1 MRARMTI
8 MRTLVGLI
16 PVLML
21 AGEVGPDRGSL
32 LVVGGGELGVEIR
45 RSFLE
50 MAGGAEAPLVVIP
63 TAGEGQDYGDDHP
76 DAKLWRAAGF
86 RDVKVLHTRDRAM
99 AERESFAAPLTRAR
113 AVWFSGGR
121 QWRLV
126 DSYMGTRT
134 QREIEGV
141 LARGGVI
148 GGSSAG
154 ATIQGSYLVRGAR
167 EGNTIM
173 MAPGYE
179 KGFGYLKNV
188 AIDQH
193 LLKRKREKD
202 LVPVVT
208 KHPEL
213 LGIGIDEST
222 AVVVKGDRFEVIGA
236 SKVAIY
242 EHGAAARGDG
252 FYFLNP
258 GDGFDLRERRKVAA
272 LK

>member
-1 MRARMTI
+1 MRK
-8 MRTLVGLI
+8 
-16 PVLML
+16 L
-21 AGEVGPDRGSL
+21 AGLLPALLLAGQVGPDRGSL
-32 LVVGGGELGVEIR
+32 LVVGGGELGPEIKQ
-45 RSFLE
+45 SFLAL
-50 MAGGAEAPLVVIP
+50 AGGADAYLVVIP
-63 TAGEGQDYGDDHP
+63 TAGEEQNYGDDHR
-76 DAKLWRAAGF
+76 DAKMWRTAGF
-86 RDVKVLHTRDRAM
+86 RDVKVLHTRDRAV
-99 AERESFAAPLTRAR
+99 ADTEGFATPLGRAR

-134 QREIEGV
+134 QREIEAV
-141 LARGGVI
+141 LERGGVI

-193 LLKRKREKD
+193 LLKRKRERD
-202 LVPVVT
+202 LVPVVL

-213 LGIGIDEST
+213 LGIGIDEGT
-222 AVVVKGDRFEVIGA
+222 AVVVKGDRFDVIGV
-236 SKVAIY
+236 SKVAVY
-242 EHGAAARGDG
+242 EHAAAAKAGG

-258 GDGFDLRERRKVAA
+258 GEGFDLRQRRRVAV